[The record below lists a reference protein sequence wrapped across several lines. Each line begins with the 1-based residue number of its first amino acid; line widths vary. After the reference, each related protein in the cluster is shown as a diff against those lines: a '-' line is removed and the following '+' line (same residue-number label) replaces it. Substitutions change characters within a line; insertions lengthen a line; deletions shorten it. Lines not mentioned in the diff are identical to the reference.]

1 MFTVIKEVDGEKT
14 SIITKQY
21 EVGTYIIINNDP
33 SLQMGTALDECPYH
47 IKIRKAALK
56 RNATI
61 INGSI
66 ITGKFKENINSINYN
81 TKLNKEER

>member
-1 MFTVIKEVDGEKT
+1 
-14 SIITKQY
+14 
-21 EVGTYIIINNDP
+21 
-33 SLQMGTALDECPYH
+33 MGTNLNERPYH